1 MTCGFY
7 SLILLPY
14 FIVLDTYASVAFSTS
29 FVTLSSPDVSTRG
42 FFVSGSA
49 RRPSGEF
56 STSVVALFAFSLGS
70 P

>member
-14 FIVLDTYASVAFSTS
+14 SGVLDTYAVVAFS
-29 FVTLSSPDVSTRG
+29 SSLVAFSSADSSTHG

-49 RRPSGEF
+49 GRPLGNL
-56 STSVVALFAFSLGS
+56 STSVVAIFAFSLGS